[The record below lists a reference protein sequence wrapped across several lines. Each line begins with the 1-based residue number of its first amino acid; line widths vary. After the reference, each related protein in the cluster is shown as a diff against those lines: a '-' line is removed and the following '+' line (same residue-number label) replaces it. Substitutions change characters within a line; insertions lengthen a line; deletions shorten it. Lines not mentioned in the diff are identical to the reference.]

1 MRRAALGGLA
11 ILLVS
16 LLGAFVLGVLLF
28 NFVLMPRFVQQ
39 GRSVSVPQL
48 TGVALAEAEE
58 RCTRLGLLLRVDDR
72 RFSAGVPSDRVLS
85 QVPSPGAT
93 VKPGRTVRV
102 HVSLGNREV
111 TIPDVR
117 GMSLRQATLQLE
129 NANLAVGRIAR
140 VYEGGDAA
148 AGGQMVQ
155 AMRPRPGAPVTTGG
169 RVDLLVVVG
178 GNPDGY
184 LMPDLVGRAM
194 EEVRELVEQRGFRV
208 GRITYRSKAGV
219 YPGTVL
225 EHVPAAGALILKG
238 ETIDLVA
245 ATPN

>member
-1 MRRAALGGLA
+1 MRVRGLA
-11 ILLVS
+11 ILLAG

-48 TGVALAEAEE
+48 SGVPLAEAQS
-58 RCTRLGLLLRVDDR
+58 RCARLGLQLDVSDR
-72 RFSAGVPSDRVLS
+72 RYSAGISSDRILS
-85 QVPSPGAT
+85 QTPAAGAT
-93 VKPGRTVRV
+93 VKPGRKVRV
-102 HVSLGNREV
+102 SVSLGTREV

-129 NANLAVGRIAR
+129 NANLAVGRISR
-140 VYEGGDAA
+140 VYESGDP
-148 AGGQMVQ
+148 AGGGQTVQ

-169 RVDLLVVVG
+169 RVDLLVAVG
-178 GNPDGY
+178 GNPEAY
-184 LMPDLVGRAM
+184 LMPDLVGRAL
-194 EEVRELVEQRGFRV
+194 EEVRDLVEERGFRV

-225 EHVPAAGALILKG
+225 EHIPAAGALILKG